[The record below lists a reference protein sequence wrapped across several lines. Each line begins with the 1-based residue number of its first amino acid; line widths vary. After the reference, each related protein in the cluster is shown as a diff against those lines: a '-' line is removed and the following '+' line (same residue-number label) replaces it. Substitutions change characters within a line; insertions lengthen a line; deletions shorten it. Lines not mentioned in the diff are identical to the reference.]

1 MKYSIIVPVYN
12 EEEVVLEC
20 YRRLT
25 EVMQQTGETYELI
38 FVNDG
43 SRDQTAAMITQLCN
57 TDSSVKMIDFSR
69 NFGHQIA
76 ITAGMD
82 SASGEAIVVIDA
94 DLQDPPELILQMIEK
109 WKEGYD
115 VVYATRAERKG
126 ETGFKKWSAALFYR
140 TLNKLSDI
148 DIPLDTGDFRLID
161 RKVCEAMK
169 SLKESNRFVRG
180 LVSWVGFRQTSIAYV
195 REERF
200 AGETKYPLKKMLR
213 FASDAL
219 IAFSLKP
226 LRLASVL
233 GSFVSLFSFIF
244 LLFVVGQKLMNFSTT
259 PGWASII
266 ACILFLNGIMLVILG
281 VLGEYVGRIY
291 DEVKGRPLYLVQEKR
306 NFVQQ
311 QQQPLHDQHIVT
323 EQRAVND
330 QRQMNQEQRYVG
342 F

>member
-1 MKYSIIVPVYN
+1 MRYSIVVPVYN
-12 EEEVVLEC
+12 EEAVVFEC

-25 EVMQQTGETYELI
+25 EVMRQTRESYELI
-38 FVNDG
+38 FINDG
-43 SRDQTAAMITQLCN
+43 SRDQTSSMVSQLC
-57 TDSSVKMIDFSR
+57 SSDPAVKLIEFSR

-82 SASGEAIVVIDA
+82 HAQGDAIVVIDA
-94 DLQDPPELILQMIEK
+94 DLQDPPELILEMIAK

-126 ETGFKKWSAALFYR
+126 ETGFKKWSAAAFYR

-169 SLKESNRFVRG
+169 SLKETNRFVRG
-180 LVSWVGFRQTSIAYV
+180 LVSWVGFRQTSISYV

-200 AGETKYPLKKMLR
+200 AGETKYPLKKMLK

-219 IAFSLKP
+219 VAFSLKP
-226 LRLASVL
+226 LRLASIL
-233 GSFVSLFSFIF
+233 GSVISVFSFIY
-244 LLFVVGQKLMNFSTT
+244 LLFVVGQKLLHFSTT
-259 PGWASII
+259 PGWASVI
-266 ACILFLNGIMLVILG
+266 ACILFLNGIMLIILG
-281 VLGEYVGRIY
+281 VLGEYIGRIY
-291 DEVKGRPLYLVQEKR
+291 DEVKQRPLYLIQETK
-306 NFVQQ
+306 NFSQEQQ
-311 QQQPLHDQHIVT
+311 RPVS
-323 EQRAVND
+323 EQRP
-330 QRQMNQEQRYVG
+330 MIQEQRYVG

>member
-1 MKYSIIVPVYN
+1 MKYSIIIPVYN
-12 EEEVVLEC
+12 EEEVVQEC

-43 SRDQTAAMITQLCN
+43 SRDRTATIVSQLCSN
-57 TDSSVKMIDFSR
+57 DPSVKMIDFSR

-82 SASGEAIVVIDA
+82 NASGEAIVVIDA

-109 WKEGYD
+109 WNEGYD

-126 ETGFKKWSAALFYR
+126 ETGFKKWSASFFYR

-180 LVSWVGFRQTSIAYV
+180 LVSWVGFRQTSISYV

-233 GSFVSLFSFIF
+233 GSFVSLFSFVF
-244 LLFVVGQKLMNFSTT
+244 LIWVVGQKLLNFNTT
-259 PGWASII
+259 PGWASIL
-266 ACILFLNGIMLVILG
+266 ACVLFLNGIMLIILG

-291 DEVKGRPLYLVQEKR
+291 DEVKGRPLYLIQEKR
-306 NFVQQ
+306 NFAQM
-311 QQQPLHDQHIVT
+311 QQQPLNESSYSIDP
-323 EQRAVND
+323 
-330 QRQMNQEQRYVG
+330 RQMTSEKRYVG

>member
-1 MKYSIIVPVYN
+1 MRYSIVVPVYN
-12 EEEVVLEC
+12 EEAVVFEC

-25 EVMQQTGETYELI
+25 EVMRQTSDSYELI
-38 FVNDG
+38 FINDG
-43 SRDQTAAMITQLCN
+43 SRDQTSSMVSQLC
-57 TDSSVKMIDFSR
+57 SSDPAVKLIDFSR

-82 SASGEAIVVIDA
+82 HAQGDAIVVIDA
-94 DLQDPPELILQMIEK
+94 DLQDPPELILEMIEK

-126 ETGFKKWSAALFYR
+126 ETGFKKWSAAAFYR

-169 SLKESNRFVRG
+169 NLKETNRFVRG
-180 LVSWVGFRQTSIAYV
+180 LVSWVGFRQTSISYV

-200 AGETKYPLKKMLR
+200 AGETKYPLKKMLK

-219 IAFSLKP
+219 VAFSLKP
-226 LRLASVL
+226 LRLASIL
-233 GSFVSLFSFIF
+233 GSVISLFSFIY
-244 LLFVVGQKLMNFSTT
+244 LLFVVGQKLLHFSTT
-259 PGWASII
+259 PGWASVI
-266 ACILFLNGIMLVILG
+266 ACILFLNGIMLIILG
-281 VLGEYVGRIY
+281 VLGEYIGRIY
-291 DEVKGRPLYLVQEKR
+291 DEVKQRPLYLVQETK
-306 NFVQQ
+306 NFSQEQQ
-311 QQQPLHDQHIVT
+311 RPVS
-323 EQRAVND
+323 E
-330 QRQMNQEQRYVG
+330 QRQMIQEQRYVG

>member
-1 MKYSIIVPVYN
+1 MNMRYSIVVPVYN
-12 EEEVVLEC
+12 EEAVVFEC

-25 EVMQQTGETYELI
+25 EVMRQTRDSYELI
-38 FVNDG
+38 FINDG
-43 SRDQTAAMITQLCN
+43 SRDQTSSMVSQLC
-57 TDSSVKMIDFSR
+57 SSDPAVRLIDFSR

-82 SASGEAIVVIDA
+82 HAQGDAIVVIDA

-126 ETGFKKWSAALFYR
+126 ETGFKKWSAAAFYR

-169 SLKESNRFVRG
+169 SLKETNRFVRG
-180 LVSWVGFRQTSIAYV
+180 LVSWVGFRQTSISYV

-200 AGETKYPLKKMLR
+200 AGETKYPLKKMLK

-219 IAFSLKP
+219 VAFSLKP
-226 LRLASVL
+226 LRLASIL
-233 GSFVSLFSFIF
+233 GSVISLFSFIY
-244 LLFVVGQKLMNFSTT
+244 LLFVVGQKLLHFSTT
-259 PGWASII
+259 PGWASVI
-266 ACILFLNGIMLVILG
+266 ACILFLNGIMLIILG
-281 VLGEYVGRIY
+281 VLGEYIGRIY
-291 DEVKGRPLYLVQEKR
+291 DEVKQRPLYLVQETK
-306 NFVQQ
+306 NFSQE
-311 QQQPLHDQHIVT
+311 QHPVS
-323 EQRAVND
+323 EP
-330 QRQMNQEQRYVG
+330 RQMIQEQRYVG

>member
-43 SRDQTAAMITQLCN
+43 SRDRTASIVSQLCSS
-57 TDSSVKMIDFSR
+57 DQSVKMIDFSR

-82 SASGEAIVVIDA
+82 NASGEAIVVIDA

-109 WKEGYD
+109 WNEGYD

-126 ETGFKKWSAALFYR
+126 ETGFKKWSASLFYR

-180 LVSWVGFRQTSIAYV
+180 LVSWVGFRQTSISYV

-233 GSFVSLFSFIF
+233 GSFVSLFSFVF
-244 LLFVVGQKLMNFSTT
+244 LIWVVGQKLLNFNTT
-259 PGWASII
+259 PGWASIL
-266 ACILFLNGIMLVILG
+266 ACVLFLNGIMLIILG

-306 NFVQQ
+306 NFAAM
-311 QQQPLHDQHIVT
+311 QQQPLN
-323 EQRAVND
+323 EQPVRGE
-330 QRQMNQEQRYVG
+330 QRQMVQEQRYVG

>member
-1 MKYSIIVPVYN
+1 MRYSIVVPVYN
-12 EEEVVLEC
+12 EEAVVLEC

-25 EVMQQTGETYELI
+25 EVMQQTHESYELI

-43 SRDQTAAMITQLCN
+43 SRDQTASIVNQLCAS
-57 TDSSVKMIDFSR
+57 DASVKWIDFSR

-82 SASGEAIVVIDA
+82 HAQGEAIVVIDA

-109 WKEGYD
+109 WKEGFD

-126 ETGFKKWSAALFYR
+126 ETGFKKWSASMFYR

-169 SLKESNRFVRG
+169 TMKENNRFVRG
-180 LVSWVGFRQTSIAYV
+180 LVSWVGFRQTSISYV

-200 AGETKYPLKKMLR
+200 AGETKYPLKKMIR

-219 IAFSLKP
+219 VAFSLKP
-226 LRLASVL
+226 LKLASIL
-233 GSFVSLFSFIF
+233 GSVVSLFSFFYLIF
-244 LLFVVGQKLMNFSTT
+244 VLAQKLLHFSTT
-259 PGWASII
+259 PGWASIV
-266 ACILFLNGIMLVILG
+266 ATILFLNGIILVILG
-281 VLGEYVGRIY
+281 LIGEYIGRIY
-291 DEVKGRPLYLVQEKR
+291 DEVKQRPLYLIQQTRNFAQEQPLSAHESLPEKR
-306 NFVQQ
+306 RFVS
-311 QQQPLHDQHIVT
+311 
-323 EQRAVND
+323 EQRHA
-330 QRQMNQEQRYVG
+330 G